1 MYRLRSQAEIAEIR
15 RQNLAEHSAI
25 YPDYEITVAVSKFS
39 PPHNGGP
46 DWIVTRT
53 PKSWSE
59 D

>member
-15 RQNLAEHSAI
+15 RQALAEHSAI

-53 PKSWSE
+53 PKS
-59 D
+59 